1 MGNVYLKFP
10 TIEDKDNPKVTND
23 IFLFIILP
31 PINQSFYLIIFLKLK
46 LILKILLY
54 NMLSVL

>member
-1 MGNVYLKFP
+1 MNIKENIKIELEQ

-46 LILKILLY
+46 LILQI
-54 NMLSVL
+54 

>member
-1 MGNVYLKFP
+1 MIDLKNAKRLFD
-10 TIEDKDNPKVTND
+10 EYEANYDKDNPKVTND

-46 LILKILLY
+46 LILQI
-54 NMLSVL
+54 